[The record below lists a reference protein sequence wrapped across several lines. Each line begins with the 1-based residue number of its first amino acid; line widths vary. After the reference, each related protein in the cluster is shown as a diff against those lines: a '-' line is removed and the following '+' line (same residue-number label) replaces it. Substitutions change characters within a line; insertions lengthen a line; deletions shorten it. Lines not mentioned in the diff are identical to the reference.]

1 MKILFASNGRKVL
14 ISGIVVGLILLIF
27 DPSLSLG
34 FWIGMA
40 ISELYLN
47 LINAFYAYIL
57 GERHYSRTQGVLL
70 FVGRILILSLPFVLA
85 YKFPDRVNL
94 FAALGGLLYFKVVL
108 YVVHL
113 FFRKKGAA

>member
-1 MKILFASNGRKVL
+1 MKILFASDGRKVL
-14 ISGIVVGLILLIF
+14 ISGILVGLILLVW
-27 DPSLSLG
+27 DPSLALG

-57 GERHYSRTQGVLL
+57 GERHYSRGQGVLL

-94 FAALGGLLYFKVVL
+94 FAAVAGLLYFKAIL
-108 YVVHL
+108 YVSII
-113 FFRKKGAA
+113 FRKKGAA